1 VVPLLTL
8 TAAGLLP
15 WTLWLTYSLPSR
27 NITDHYD
34 LAWVGFDVA
43 LLLAFAATTW
53 FAVRS
58 SQWLVPGWFI
68 VFDVERFRQ
77 ATILRYTGTV
87 KRMLGDES

>member
-1 VVPLLTL
+1 
-8 TAAGLLP
+8 
-15 WTLWLTYSLPSR
+15 
-27 NITDHYD
+27 
-34 LAWVGFDVA
+34 
-43 LLLAFAATTW
+43 
-53 FAVRS
+53 VRS